1 MLETCQRR
9 EAARESLDWAVAS
22 RVCDEERRPRSSIN
36 DPSRNTIWLRLRRRS
51 GSPRAGRCDVFRVS
65 VRCMAGDRRGTAPR
79 TRTGHG
85 DRHGTAR
92 PADRRVTGVP
102 GRLSYVQPDS
112 HNAQRTTHKLY
123 STHSF
128 VGELRAKTRAKGHGD
143 THTHTTQRFN
153 PPVHISVITPSV
165 AQATFPGLCAEQ
177 PPPPPANASPRPT
190 PAPPRKRTSRCS
202 CSRAAFLLSPS
213 P

>member
-1 MLETCQRR
+1 MRR
-9 EAARESLDWAVAS
+9 DGRDQAS
-22 RVCDEERRPRSSIN
+22 
-36 DPSRNTIWLRLRRRS
+36 TILHVTRFGS
-51 GSPRAGRCDVFRVS
+51 GSGA
-65 VRCMAGDRRGTAPR
+65 AP
-79 TRTGHG
+79 
-85 DRHGTAR
+85 AR
-92 PADRRVTGVP
+92 PALAAVTCFVYRCGVWQGTGAARPRGPGRATAIATAQRDHERDPPDRRVTGVP